1 MLIYEESTRVVVKN
15 TLGREIQA
23 GEIVQVG
30 KWIGMAYAGIP
41 DGEEGV
47 LVIRGVVEA
56 PVSDLTAVIESGTK
70 LQFDP
75 STGKVA
81 PYDSSSSTPV
91 IGKAFTDKPAGVDK
105 VQLVLMPE
113 LY

>member
-1 MLIYEESTRVVVKN
+1 MLVYEDATRVVVKN
-15 TLGREIQA
+15 TLGRDIQP
-23 GEIVQVG
+23 GEIVQIG
-30 KWIGMAYAGIP
+30 NWIGMAYAGIP
-41 DGEEGV
+41 DGEDGV

-56 PVSDLTAVIESGTK
+56 PVSDPTVAISSGEK

-81 PYDSSSSTPV
+81 PHDSNSSNPV
-91 IGKAFTDKPAGVDK
+91 IGKAFADKPANVDK
-105 VQLVLMPE
+105 VQLILMPE